1 MNNVRYTNS
10 VTINNTVFQYK
21 VDSSG
26 LVWIVDPK
34 TGTEISVGQNRP
46 VRNEQDAKEAAI
58 DIITTSGLFVDYLSK
73 RI

>member
-26 LVWIVDPK
+26 LVWIVDPQ

-58 DIITTSGLFVDYLSK
+58 DIITFSGLFVDYL
-73 RI
+73 

>member
-26 LVWIVDPK
+26 LVWIVDPQ
-34 TGTEISVGQNRP
+34 TGTEITVGQNRP
-46 VRNEQDAKEAAI
+46 VRNEQDAEEAAI
-58 DIITTSGLFVDYLSK
+58 DIITSSGLFMDYL
-73 RI
+73 